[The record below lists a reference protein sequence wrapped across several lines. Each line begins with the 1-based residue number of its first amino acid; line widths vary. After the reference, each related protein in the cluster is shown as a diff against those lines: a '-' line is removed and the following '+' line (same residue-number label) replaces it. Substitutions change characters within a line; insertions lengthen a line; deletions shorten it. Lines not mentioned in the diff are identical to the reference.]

1 MKLPTLRKSRVKL
14 RRWGYIY
21 AGITLL
27 TGFAAVNSGN
37 NLVYIVLAFLLSLM
51 ALSGFVSFINMRG
64 LEISYITYDEIYA
77 RTPGYVKIT
86 IKNLKPIP
94 SFLLLPSLKPEITE
108 PFSPIVYLPPKCEKN
123 ISVKAYFPK
132 RGPFEIKNI
141 FLHSQ
146 FPFGFTWR
154 SKQLPTKASI
164 LVFPHITTAVN
175 SPEEFL
181 ETENGFITSSTRE
194 GTGGDFLGLRE
205 YRRGDP
211 AHRIYWKKQKIEGKP
226 YIKQFFDEG
235 NKKIILYISEKA
247 SERMIER
254 TASIACSL
262 LEHGSSVGLKTDR
275 DFIPPSTGHLQKLQ
289 ILKTLALLGYD

>member
-1 MKLPTLRKSRVKL
+1 MKFPALRNSRVKL
-14 RRWGYIY
+14 RRWGYVY

-51 ALSGFVSFINMRG
+51 ALSGFVSFINLRG
-64 LEISYITYDEIYA
+64 LEISYVTYDEIYA
-77 RTPGYVKIT
+77 RTPGYIKIT
-86 IKNLKPIP
+86 IKNSKPVP
-94 SFLLLPSLKPEITE
+94 SFLLLSSLKPEIADLY
-108 PFSPIVYLPPKCEKN
+108 SPIVYVPPKSEKN
-123 ISVKAYFPK
+123 VSVKVYFTK
-132 RGPFEIKNI
+132 RGPFELKNI

-154 SKQLPTKASI
+154 SKKLATKAAI
-164 LVFPHITTAVN
+164 LVFPHITTAAH
-175 SPEEFL
+175 SLKEFL
-181 ETENGFITSSTRE
+181 ETENGFTSSSTRE

-211 AHRIYWKKQKIEGKP
+211 AHRIYWKKQKIEGEL

-247 SERMIER
+247 SEKIIER